1 LRSIDKINKALQDF
15 FKVEPNDLQPL
26 TEGTNNK
33 VYKVRIGRDNL
44 VVKSYA
50 ESINSTERLFK
61 EYNFLLLCQNN
72 NINNVPKIK
81 FIDEN
86 LIMICET
93 YISGT
98 NISSSSYYI
107 EAMIIFISSL
117 NSNIPLY
124 DVNFNATD
132 AIFTSEELF
141 ESVKERI
148 SKVQSDSSRDKE
160 LKELFSESLKL
171 LVQDEKKNQ
180 SIKNFFDK
188 FSRRVISPSDLGPE
202 NMIYSGKPFFID
214 FEYSGLDSNIKMA
227 LDLVTRPSINFE
239 KFTNSQIEKLFL
251 EVMGFEI
258 DSIPLSLV
266 QIFKLKWILIEYSSI
281 LRRKIEFSKNDLEL
295 RINNYNLVVMEMI
308 KNFT

>member
-1 LRSIDKINKALQDF
+1 MKSIDKINKALQDF
-15 FKVEPNDLQPL
+15 FKLEPNDLQPL

-33 VYKVRIGRDNL
+33 VYKVRVGMDNV

-50 ESINSTERLFK
+50 ESINSTDRLFK

-81 FIDEN
+81 FIDKN
-86 LIMICET
+86 LLMICET

-132 AIFTSEELF
+132 AIFTSEELL

-148 SKVQSDSSRDKE
+148 SKLQFDSSRDNE
-160 LKELFSESLKL
+160 LKELFSESFRL

-202 NMIYSGKPFFID
+202 NMLYSDKPFFID

-251 EVMGFEI
+251 EVMGFKI

-266 QIFKLKWILIEYSSI
+266 QIFRLKWILIEYSST
-281 LRRKIEFSKNDLEL
+281 LRREIEFSKNDLEL
-295 RINNYNLVVMEMI
+295 RINNYNLAVMEMI

>member
-1 LRSIDKINKALQDF
+1 MRSIDKINKALQDF
-15 FKVEPNDLQPL
+15 FKLEPNDLQPL

-86 LIMICET
+86 LVMICET

-148 SKVQSDSSRDKE
+148 SKVHSDSSRDIE
-160 LKELFSESLKL
+160 LKELFSEFFKL
-171 LVQDEKKNQ
+171 LAQDEKKNQ

-202 NMIYSGKPFFID
+202 NMLYSDKPFFID

-239 KFTNSQIEKLFL
+239 KYTNSQIEKLFL
-251 EVMGFEI
+251 EVMGFKI

-281 LRRKIEFSKNDLEL
+281 LRREIEFSKNDLEL
-295 RINNYNLVVMEMI
+295 RINNYNLAVMEMI

>member
-1 LRSIDKINKALQDF
+1 MRSIDKINKALQDF
-15 FKVEPNDLQPL
+15 FKLEPNDLQPL

-81 FIDEN
+81 FIDKN

-160 LKELFSESLKL
+160 LKELFSESFKL

-202 NMIYSGKPFFID
+202 NMLYSYKPFFID

-239 KFTNSQIEKLFL
+239 KYTNSQIEKLFL
-251 EVMGFEI
+251 EVMGFKI

-266 QIFKLKWILIEYSSI
+266 QIFKLKWILIEYSST
-281 LRRKIEFSKNDLEL
+281 LRRKKEFSKNDLEL
-295 RINNYNLVVMEMI
+295 RINNYNLAVMEII

>member
-1 LRSIDKINKALQDF
+1 MRSIDKINKALQDF

-86 LIMICET
+86 LVMICET

-281 LRRKIEFSKNDLEL
+281 LRREIEFSKNDLEL
-295 RINNYNLVVMEMI
+295 RINNYNLAVMEMI

>member
-15 FKVEPNDLQPL
+15 FKLEPNDLQPL

-81 FIDEN
+81 FIDKN
-86 LIMICET
+86 LIIICET

-148 SKVQSDSSRDKE
+148 SKVHSDSSRDIE
-160 LKELFSESLKL
+160 LKELFSEFFKL
-171 LVQDEKKNQ
+171 LAQDEKKNQ

-202 NMIYSGKPFFID
+202 NMLYSDKPFFID

-239 KFTNSQIEKLFL
+239 KYTNSQIEKLFL
-251 EVMGFEI
+251 EVMGFKI

-266 QIFKLKWILIEYSSI
+266 QIFKLKWILIEYSST
-281 LRRKIEFSKNDLEL
+281 LRRKKEFSKNDLEL
-295 RINNYNLVVMEMI
+295 RINNYNLAVMEMI

>member
-1 LRSIDKINKALQDF
+1 MRSIDKINKALQDF
-15 FKVEPNDLQPL
+15 FKLEPNDLQPL

>member
-1 LRSIDKINKALQDF
+1 MRSIDKINKALQDF
-15 FKVEPNDLQPL
+15 FKLEPNDLQPL

-160 LKELFSESLKL
+160 LKELFGESFKL

-202 NMIYSGKPFFID
+202 NMLYSDKPFFID

-239 KFTNSQIEKLFL
+239 KYTNSQIEKLFL
-251 EVMGFEI
+251 EVMGFKI

-266 QIFKLKWILIEYSSI
+266 QIFKLKWILIEYSST
-281 LRRKIEFSKNDLEL
+281 LRREIEFSKNDLEL
-295 RINNYNLVVMEMI
+295 RINNYNLAVMEMI

>member
-1 LRSIDKINKALQDF
+1 MRSIDKINKALQDF
-15 FKVEPNDLQPL
+15 FKLEPNDLQPL

-117 NSNIPLY
+117 NSSIPLY

-160 LKELFSESLKL
+160 LKELFGESFKL

-239 KFTNSQIEKLFL
+239 KYTNSQIEKLFL
-251 EVMGFEI
+251 EVMGFKI

-295 RINNYNLVVMEMI
+295 RINNYNLAVMEMI

>member
-1 LRSIDKINKALQDF
+1 LRSIDKINKSLQDF
-15 FKVEPNDLQPL
+15 FKLEPNDLQPL

-50 ESINSTERLFK
+50 ESVNSMERLFK
-61 EYNFLLLCQNN
+61 EYNFLLLCHNN
-72 NINNVPKIK
+72 NINNVPKVK
-81 FIDEN
+81 FIDKN

-98 NISSSSYYI
+98 NISSSSYHI

-124 DVNFNATD
+124 DVNFIATD

-141 ESVKERI
+141 KSVKGRI
-148 SKVQSDSSRDKE
+148 SKVQSDSSSDKE
-160 LKELFSESLKL
+160 LKELFSEFFKL

-202 NMIYSGKPFFID
+202 NMLYSDKVFFID
-214 FEYSGLDSNIKMA
+214 FEYSGLDSNVKMA

-258 DSIPLSLV
+258 DSIPFSLV
-266 QIFKLKWILIEYSSI
+266 QIFKLKWILIEYSSTM
-281 LRRKIEFSKNDLEL
+281 RREIEFSKNDLEL
-295 RINNYNLVVMEMI
+295 RINNYNLAVMEMI

>member
-15 FKVEPNDLQPL
+15 FKLEPNDLQPL

-160 LKELFSESLKL
+160 LKELFGESFKL

-202 NMIYSGKPFFID
+202 NMLYSDKPFFID

-239 KFTNSQIEKLFL
+239 KYTNSQIEKLFL
-251 EVMGFEI
+251 EVMGFKI

-266 QIFKLKWILIEYSSI
+266 QIFKLKWILIEYSST
-281 LRRKIEFSKNDLEL
+281 LRREIEFSKNDLEL
-295 RINNYNLVVMEMI
+295 RINNYNLAVMEMI

>member
-15 FKVEPNDLQPL
+15 FKLEPNDLQPL

-81 FIDEN
+81 FIDKN

-160 LKELFSESLKL
+160 LKELFSESFKL

-202 NMIYSGKPFFID
+202 NMLYSYKPFFID

-239 KFTNSQIEKLFL
+239 KYTNSQIEKLFL
-251 EVMGFEI
+251 EVMGFKI

-266 QIFKLKWILIEYSSI
+266 QIFKLKWILIEYSST
-281 LRRKIEFSKNDLEL
+281 LRRKKEFSKNDLEL
-295 RINNYNLVVMEMI
+295 RINNYNLAVMEII

>member
-15 FKVEPNDLQPL
+15 FKLEPNDLQPL

-81 FIDEN
+81 FIDKN

-160 LKELFSESLKL
+160 LKELFSESFKL

-202 NMIYSGKPFFID
+202 NMLYSDKPFFID

-239 KFTNSQIEKLFL
+239 KYTNSQIEKLFL
-251 EVMGFEI
+251 EAMGFKI

-266 QIFKLKWILIEYSSI
+266 QIFKLKWILIEYSST
-281 LRRKIEFSKNDLEL
+281 LRRKKEFSKNDLEL
-295 RINNYNLVVMEMI
+295 RINNYNLAVMEII

>member
-1 LRSIDKINKALQDF
+1 MRSIDKINKALQDF

>member
-15 FKVEPNDLQPL
+15 FKLEPNDLQPL

>member
-1 LRSIDKINKALQDF
+1 MRSIDKINKALQDF
-15 FKVEPNDLQPL
+15 FKLEPNDLQPL

-81 FIDEN
+81 FIDKN

-160 LKELFSESLKL
+160 LKELFGESFKL

-180 SIKNFFDK
+180 SMKNFFDK

-202 NMIYSGKPFFID
+202 NMLYSDKPFFID

-239 KFTNSQIEKLFL
+239 KYTNSQIEKLFL
-251 EVMGFEI
+251 EVMGFKI

-266 QIFKLKWILIEYSSI
+266 QIFKLKWILIEYSST
-281 LRRKIEFSKNDLEL
+281 LRRKKEFSKNDLEL
-295 RINNYNLVVMEMI
+295 RINNYNLAVMEMI

>member
-1 LRSIDKINKALQDF
+1 LRNIDKINKALQDF
-15 FKVEPNDLQPL
+15 FKLEPNDLQPL

-61 EYNFLLLCQNN
+61 EYNFLLLCQSN

-86 LIMICET
+86 LVMICET

-281 LRRKIEFSKNDLEL
+281 LRREIEFSKNDLEL
-295 RINNYNLVVMEMI
+295 RINNYNLAVMEMI

>member
-1 LRSIDKINKALQDF
+1 MRSIDKINKALQDF
-15 FKVEPNDLQPL
+15 FKLEPNDLQPL

-81 FIDEN
+81 FIDKN
-86 LIMICET
+86 LIIICET

-148 SKVQSDSSRDKE
+148 SKVHSDSSRDIE
-160 LKELFSESLKL
+160 LKELFSEFFKL
-171 LVQDEKKNQ
+171 LAQDEKKNQ

-202 NMIYSGKPFFID
+202 NMLYSDKPFFID

-239 KFTNSQIEKLFL
+239 KYTNSQIEKLFL
-251 EVMGFEI
+251 EVMGFKI

-266 QIFKLKWILIEYSSI
+266 QIFKLKWILIEYSST
-281 LRRKIEFSKNDLEL
+281 LRRKKEFSKNDLEL
-295 RINNYNLVVMEMI
+295 RINNYNLAVMEMI